1 MFDFPYNSGSEHWLG
16 ACLARGVSMAAPTDL
31 NQVPAQ
37 PNTASSS
44 LANQANS
51 LHRQMLEQ
59 LPINRILKNNFFC
72 LKIRAGFQIPSRYLL
87 KYTVLLLRGV
97 PNSSLAPTPALR
109 PCTEATWLT
118 IPSAAGWGE
127 AQFSVEGGV
136 GLPPFLLPSCWVL
149 FWLGFGGFF
158 ERG

>member
-1 MFDFPYNSGSEHWLG
+1 
-16 ACLARGVSMAAPTDL
+16 MAAPTDL

-136 GLPPFLLPSCWVL
+136 GLPPSFFLLVGFFFGWVL
-149 FWLGFGGFF
+149 GGFLREGREGTVWIF
-158 ERG
+158 VHLLS